1 MASVISCHKQNSR
14 LVCEFV
20 EHYIETVGEKVYPIK
35 VSFFE
40 GVLFKMIVLFQVK
53 KIYYWF

>member
-1 MASVISCHKQNSR
+1 MASVISCHKQNNR

-35 VSFFE
+35 VNFF
-40 GVLFKMIVLFQVK
+40 
-53 KIYYWF
+53 